1 MRLAGL
7 VLVMSAD
14 FAQFTL
20 IFYYTRAKENIGNEA
35 PTPNRTGSQYV

>member
-7 VLVMSAD
+7 VPVMSAD
-14 FAQFTL
+14 YAQFML
-20 IFYYTRAKENIGNEA
+20 IFYYNRAKESIGNEA